1 MDNLDLMELFQEFV
15 EFVTKKR
22 IKAPGLNTGVNM
34 GNNKE
39 WQKGNEKCQKG
50 EVNLAVLPGFI
61 GEKENCI
68 SETERSKNDSFGDKN
83 SLLRAKAHIF

>member
-1 MDNLDLMELFQEFV
+1 
-15 EFVTKKR
+15 
-22 IKAPGLNTGVNM
+22 
-34 GNNKE
+34 
-39 WQKGNEKCQKG
+39 
-50 EVNLAVLPGFI
+50 LAVLPGFI

>member
-1 MDNLDLMELFQEFV
+1 MSKSLTEAELIALMDNLDLMELFQEFV

-39 WQKGNEKCQKG
+39 
-50 EVNLAVLPGFI
+50 
-61 GEKENCI
+61 
-68 SETERSKNDSFGDKN
+68 
-83 SLLRAKAHIF
+83 